1 MTSSRFLDIT
11 RLYLPSLIS
20 PIPSVSFSFNAQ
32 SSAQKNVAPE
42 IIPTATSSLPK
53 LRAPQC
59 TAFNSTLRPAANHH
73 APQCMP
79 RFFNHAT
86 ACTRPHILQRLYSV
100 HITAKTV
107 GAHSHSRARAAPA
120 SPHPRVLTPSHHITV
135 PMRRRI
141 REHRNISHSSR
152 FDSDISA
159 HW

>member
-32 SSAQKNVAPE
+32 SSAQKNAAPK
-42 IIPTATSSLPK
+42 IIPPATSSLPK
-53 LRAPQC
+53 RRAPQC
-59 TAFNSTLRPAANHH
+59 TAFNSTPHPAANHH

-79 RFFNHAT
+79 RFFTHAT
-86 ACTRPHILQRLYSV
+86 ACARPHILQRPYSV

-120 SPHPRVLTPSHHITV
+120 SPRSRAHAHGRRWQCS
-135 PMRRRI
+135 MRKR
-141 REHRNISHSSR
+141 RNISHSSR

>member
-32 SSAQKNVAPE
+32 SSAQKNAAPE
-42 IIPTATSSLPK
+42 IIPPATASLPK
-53 LRAPQC
+53 LRAPQHAAC
-59 TAFNSTLRPAANHH
+59 NSTPRPAANHH

-86 ACTRPHILQRLYSV
+86 ACTRPHILQRPYSV

-107 GAHSHSRARAAPA
+107 GAHLHSHARAAPA
-120 SPHPRVLTPSHHITV
+120 SPHPHTLAPMAAQHAKTPEYI
-135 PMRRRI
+135 
-141 REHRNISHSSR
+141 
-152 FDSDISA
+152 A
-159 HW
+159 